1 MSSFAL
7 LQVLSHLLLPIYPI
21 PLSQRK
27 EKRTKERYQ
36 ACQTPTK
43 LPVFVLSKNH
53 TCCFLKLNCLV
64 SGQRR
69 PKEYKEYFPPVV
81 TLS

>member
-21 PLSQRK
+21 PLSQKKGK
-27 EKRTKERYQ
+27 ELKRDTRPVSLR
-36 ACQTPTK
+36 QTV
-43 LPVFVLSKNH
+43 LPGFVLSKNH

-64 SGQRR
+64 SGKRCT
-69 PKEYKEYFPPVV
+69 KEYFPPVV
-81 TLS
+81 ILS